1 MAVVTINPGESIES
15 ALRRFK
21 RKVMTEEIIKDAKK
35 HAFFMPPGQKA
46 KLKSALARKRN
57 KKKGL
62 LTNDDGIHS
71 NGLLT
76 LERALHEVGD
86 VFVVAP
92 ATEMSGA
99 SHSLTLARPLRIR
112 QIDERH
118 WTVDGTPTDC
128 VTLALHKILNE
139 EQLPHVCASGIN
151 HGGNLGD
158 DATYSGTVAG
168 ALEATILGVPG
179 LAVSLV
185 ARENFDFTEAARF
198 AVLAVN
204 KILSEGLPEGTLLNM
219 NVPLGD
225 IKGVRG
231 TRQGIKNARPVI
243 SEHIDPRG
251 KPYFWI
257 GEQYFRS
264 KAEDGTDYRAIE
276 EGYVSIT
283 PLKSDMTDHGVLT
296 QLESWSYLASSEVLQ
311 G

>member
-1 MAVVTINPGESIES
+1 
-15 ALRRFK
+15 
-21 RKVMTEEIIKDAKK
+21 MTRI
-35 HAFFMPPGQKA
+35 
-46 KLKSALARKRN
+46 
-57 KKKGL
+57 L

-71 NGLLT
+71 QGLIK
-76 LERALHEVGD
+76 LEESLKEVGD
-86 VFVVAP
+86 VYVVAP
-92 ATEMSGA
+92 ASEMSGA

-128 VTLALHKILNE
+128 ITLALNKILPLE
-139 EQLPHVCASGIN
+139 ERPDICASGIN

-179 LAVSLV
+179 VAFSLV
-185 ARENFDFTEAARF
+185 ARENFDFSEAARF
-198 AVLAVN
+198 AVTVLRKVLA
-204 KILSEGLPEGTLLNM
+204 EGLPEGTLLNI
-219 NVPLGD
+219 NLPPGP
-225 IKGVRG
+225 IKGVRV

-257 GEQYFRS
+257 GEEYFTTNS
-264 KAEDGTDYRAIE
+264 ADGTDYHAVE
-276 EGYVSIT
+276 LGFVSVT
-283 PLKSDMTDHGVLT
+283 PLKSDMTDHGALSAIETWNYLT
-296 QLESWSYLASSEVLQ
+296 GADLLHK

>member
-1 MAVVTINPGESIES
+1 
-15 ALRRFK
+15 
-21 RKVMTEEIIKDAKK
+21 MTRI
-35 HAFFMPPGQKA
+35 
-46 KLKSALARKRN
+46 
-57 KKKGL
+57 L

-71 NGLLT
+71 TGLIT
-76 LERALHEVGD
+76 LERALSEVGD
-86 VFVVAP
+86 VYVVAP
-92 ATEMSGA
+92 AAEMSGA

-112 QIDERH
+112 QVDDRH

-128 VTLALHKILNE
+128 VTLALHKILSE
-139 EQLPHVCASGIN
+139 DERPHVCASGIN

-179 LAVSLV
+179 IAVSLV

-198 AVLAVN
+198 AVLSVKKVLA
-204 KILSEGLPEGTLLNM
+204 EGLPEGTLLN
-219 NVPLGD
+219 
-225 IKGVRG
+225 IKKGVRV

-243 SEHIDPRG
+243 TEHIDPRG

-264 KAEDGTDYRAIE
+264 DAEDGTDYRAIE

-283 PLKSDMTDHGVLT
+283 PLKSDMTDHGVLAE
-296 QLESWSYLASSEVLQ
+296 LGSWNYLASEALQ
-311 G
+311 TQ